1 MTAKAHFC
9 DSLPTTGH
17 AVSDSADIS
26 PQDFAK
32 AFSQVTEW
40 AMIEQRTERSPFKT
54 ILVEHFGADPA
65 TFPVTGEVIAPYD
78 LPNLQLALDSYL
90 ERDGITHRL
99 IGFGGHLGHAE
110 MSLAGLVHDFG
121 FGLAEGPVR
130 RKVVQLDGDRSLTCM
145 TAGLLLIAEGER
157 RVAVLVIQGERGF
170 DEPGTRF
177 EVLAEEQEEGE
188 RLLAEIRALMREHNV
203 YRGKV
208 LALRGGGEMMNG
220 GMSVEF
226 PALEPVARDQIV
238 LPDGVLDMVELHTVE
253 FARVAKAMRE
263 AGQHVRRGLL
273 LHGPPGTGKTLSS
286 SYLISQLEGR
296 TVIILTG
303 AALGLVGAAC
313 EIARDLQP
321 AMVILEDVDLV
332 AQERTMMGL
341 GATSLLFQLLNEMDG
356 IGTDAD
362 VIFLMTTNRADL
374 LEPALAARPG
384 RVDQAVEFPLPDA
397 EARGRLIDLFCTGVG
412 ARLEDRGAIV
422 EATEGVS
429 PAFLR
434 ELVRKATLLAASSGA
449 GEVADEHFREA
460 LDLLERGGQI
470 TRTML
475 GADGGALD
483 GLPDDDEDWDD

>member
-1 MTAKAHFC
+1 
-9 DSLPTTGH
+9 
-17 AVSDSADIS
+17 VNDSADIS

-32 AFSQVTEW
+32 AFSRVAEW
-40 AMIEQRTERSPFKT
+40 AALEQHSGRSPFKT
-54 ILVEHFGADPA
+54 MLAEHFGADPA
-65 TFPVTGEVIAPYD
+65 TFPVTGEAIAPYD
-78 LPNLQLALDSYL
+78 LPNLQLAIDSYL
-90 ERDGITHRL
+90 ERDGVSHRL

-121 FGLAEGPVR
+121 FGVAVGPVR
-130 RKVVQLDGDRSLTCM
+130 RTVVQLDGDRSVTCV
-145 TAGLLLIAEGER
+145 TAGLLLISESER
-157 RVAVLVIQGERGF
+157 HMAALVMQGQRGF
-170 DEPGTRF
+170 DEAGTRL
-177 EVLAEEQEEGE
+177 EVLAAEQEEGE
-188 RLLAEIRALMREHNV
+188 RFLADIRALMREHNV

-208 LALRGGGEMMNG
+208 LALKGGSEMMNG
-220 GMSVEF
+220 GLSVEF
-226 PALEPVARDQIV
+226 PVVEPVARDQIV
-238 LPDGVLDMVELHTVE
+238 LPEGVLDMVELHTVE
-253 FARVAKAMRE
+253 FARVAAKMRE
-263 AGQHVRRGLL
+263 AGQHIRRGLL

-286 SYLISQLEGR
+286 GYLISQLDGR

-303 AALGLVGAAC
+303 AALGLVSAAC

-356 IGTDAD
+356 IGVDAD

-397 EARGRLIDLFCTGVG
+397 EARGRLVDLFCTGIGV
-412 ARLEDRGAIV
+412 RLEDRGAIV
-422 EATEGVS
+422 EATDGVS

-434 ELVRKATLLAASSGA
+434 ELVRKATLLAASSGSA
-449 GEVADEHFREA
+449 EVTDEHFRQA

-475 GADGGALD
+475 GADGGAALD
-483 GLPDDDEDWDD
+483 GLPDDAYEDWDD

>member
-1 MTAKAHFC
+1 
-9 DSLPTTGH
+9 
-17 AVSDSADIS
+17 VNESADIS
-26 PQDFAK
+26 PEDFAR
-32 AFSQVTEW
+32 AFSRIAEW
-40 AMIEQRTERSPFKT
+40 AMIERHSERSPFKSM
-54 ILVEHFGADPA
+54 LVEHFGTDPA
-65 TFPVTGEVIAPYD
+65 TFPVTGEAIAPYD
-78 LPNLQLALDSYL
+78 LPNLQLAIDSYL
-90 ERDGITHRL
+90 ERDGVSHRL

-121 FGLAEGPVR
+121 FGLAVGPVR
-130 RKVVQLDGDRSLTCM
+130 RTVVQLDGDRSVTCV
-145 TAGLLLIAEGER
+145 TAGLLLLAEAER
-157 RVAVLVIQGERGF
+157 RMAALIIQGERGF
-170 DEPGTRF
+170 DEAGTRL
-177 EVLAEEQEEGE
+177 EVIAPEQEDGE
-188 RLLAEIRALMREHNV
+188 RFLADIRALMREHNV

-208 LALRGGGEMMNG
+208 LALKGGNEMMNG

-226 PALEPVARDQIV
+226 PVVEPVARDQIV
-238 LPDGVLDMVELHTVE
+238 LPEGVLDMVELHTVE
-253 FARVAKAMRE
+253 FARVATKMRD
-263 AGQHVRRGLL
+263 AGQHIRRGLL

-286 SYLISQLEGR
+286 SYLISQLDGR

-303 AALGLVGAAC
+303 AALGLVSAAC

-356 IGTDAD
+356 IGADAD

-397 EARGRLIDLFCTGVG
+397 EARGRLVDLFCTGIGV
-412 ARLEDRGAIV
+412 RLKDRGAIV
-422 EATEGVS
+422 EATDGVS

-434 ELVRKATLLAASSGA
+434 ELVRKATLLAASFGSA
-449 GEVADEHFREA
+449 EVTDEHFRQA

-475 GADGGALD
+475 GADGGVALD
-483 GLPDDDEDWDD
+483 GLPDDADEDWDD